1 MDDCIFCTIGQ
12 GQTDTL
18 QLYTDKECFVIRDI
32 YPAAPTH
39 LLIIPHDHITSLAI
53 DSSVIE
59 SVMGH
64 LVIVAHK
71 MAHLEGVQESGYRL
85 VLNQGQD
92 SGQAIAH
99 LHLHLLAGKQLPSL
113 G

>member
-1 MDDCIFCTIGQ
+1 MDDCIFCAIGQ
-12 GQTDTL
+12 GQTDTI
-18 QLYTDKECFVIRDI
+18 QLYTDKECFVIRDL

-39 LLIIPHDHITSLAI
+39 LLMIPHDHITSLTI
-53 DSSVIE
+53 DSSAIE

-64 LVIVAHK
+64 LFTVAHK
-71 MAHLEGVQESGYRL
+71 MAHLECVQESGYRL

-99 LHLHLLAGKQLPSL
+99 LHLHLLAGKRLPSL